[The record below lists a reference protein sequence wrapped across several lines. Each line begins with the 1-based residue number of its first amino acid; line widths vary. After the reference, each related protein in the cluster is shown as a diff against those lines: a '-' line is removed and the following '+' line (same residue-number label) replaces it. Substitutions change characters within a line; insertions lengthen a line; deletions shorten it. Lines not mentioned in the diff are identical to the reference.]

1 MTQNQFA
8 ALCNQYGIHPS
19 IALENDDLRQALKD
33 RNDKRVIE
41 ILTNEF

>member
-33 RNDKRVIE
+33 RNDKKVIE

>member
-8 ALCNQYGIHPS
+8 ALCNEYGIHPS
-19 IALENDDLRQALKD
+19 IALENEELREALKA
-33 RNDKRVIE
+33 RNDKKVIE